1 MSSFRREIAAE
12 FRENR
17 SYFFIAFASLLLLYG
32 LNLVLDKNVVI
43 GINWEDGLFE
53 NLTALAF
60 FATSLVF
67 LILFVRTRKVIHILF
82 FLLFLFGTGE
92 ELSWGERIFH
102 FEVPEAIAAKNA
114 QNEFNIHNL
123 KVFSSFDENGI
134 KSGLSRYMTVSAM
147 YLLFCFFY
155 GILLPAF
162 FIRIGFIRKLVD
174 KIHLPIPPLI
184 VGVFFLIN
192 YLIFKSLSH
201 VDVLGD
207 PSVHFHSVID
217 ESFELGSALI
227 FLLIS
232 FSFLQNQKVPKH
244 NEDLI
249 PIQT

>member
-1 MSSFRREIAAE
+1 MSAFRREIATE

-32 LNLVLDKNVVI
+32 VNLVLDKNVVVA
-43 GINWEDGLFE
+43 INWEDSLFE

-60 FATSLVF
+60 FVTSLVF

-155 GILLPAF
+155 GILFPAF

-184 VGVFFLIN
+184 VGIFFLIN

-232 FSFLQNQKVPKH
+232 SSLG
-244 NEDLI
+244 
-249 PIQT
+249 